1 MKKILVFSLYCKE
14 GASSNFRILMY
25 VNDFKK
31 KYDVDVYSFWNKKYV
46 EIFMIKI
53 KVNIGLK
60 YSASFY
66 SIPLKESFS

>member
-46 EIFMIKI
+46 RNFHDK
-53 KVNIGLK
+53 
-60 YSASFY
+60 
-66 SIPLKESFS
+66 